1 MKKAVIMFSI
11 LVLGA
16 VAAYAGTISIPVYV
30 DFGGD
35 SDGNLIPPNGSATW
49 IALKNNTAS
58 AQEYTVLYHT
68 LAGVDV
74 SPVSAAARTFS
85 VGANASIG
93 WRPVSSTDP
102 NEVAG
107 ASVPNATSSATG
119 SATILYVDATDPSG
133 RVFGINASG
142 YAYSFAMFPAQ

>member
-1 MKKAVIMFSI
+1 MKKVAIMFSI

-16 VAAYAGTISIPVYV
+16 VAAYAGTISVPVYV

-49 IALKNNTAS
+49 IGLKNNTAQ
-58 AQEYTVLYHT
+58 AQEYTVLYHNLSGT
-68 LAGVDV
+68 SVT
-74 SPVSAAARTFS
+74 PAANTFS
-85 VGANASIG
+85 VGPNQSIG

-107 ASVPNATSSATG
+107 ASVPNATSTATG
-119 SATILYVDATDPSG
+119 SATILYTDAIDPSG